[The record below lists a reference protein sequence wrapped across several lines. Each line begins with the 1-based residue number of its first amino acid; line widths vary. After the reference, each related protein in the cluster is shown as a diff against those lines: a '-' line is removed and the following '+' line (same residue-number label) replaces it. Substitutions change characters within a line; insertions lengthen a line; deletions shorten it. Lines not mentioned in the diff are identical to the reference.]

1 MKMSRSDRVYNVVN
15 CIILGILCLVVLY
28 PLYYILIA
36 SVSDYKALALGDIY
50 FWPREFS
57 LKGYEY
63 LLTENPIVWTGYGN
77 TIFYTLC
84 GTLYNLV
91 LTIPAAYVL
100 TKKDLP
106 GRGFL
111 SAFFF
116 VTMYF
121 SGGLLPTY
129 LNIRNLGLLNTRWV
143 LIIGSGVTCWNLI
156 VTRSFFAQN
165 IPDELYEAAYIDGA
179 SEYKSFFSIALPLAG
194 PIVAIMALYY
204 GVGHWNSY
212 YSAMI
217 YLSRQ
222 ELYPLQLVMR
232 NILITNSMALTSL
245 AMSTMDSEEIRNA
258 MERANMILVM
268 KYALIF
274 VSCFPLLVAYPFV
287 QKYFVKGALVGSVKG

>member
-1 MKMSRSDRVYNVVN
+1 MKMSKADRAYNVIN
-15 CIILGILCLVVLY
+15 CVLLGILCLVVLY

-36 SVSDYKALALGDIY
+36 SVSNYRALASGTVY
-50 FWPREFS
+50 FWPLEFS
-57 LKGYEY
+57 IKGYKY
-63 LLTENPIVWTGYGN
+63 MMTENPIVWTGYGN
-77 TIFYTLC
+77 TIFYTLFA
-84 GTLYNLV
+84 TLYNLV

-106 GRGFL
+106 GRGAL

-129 LNIRNLGLLNTRWV
+129 LNIKSLGLLNTRWV
-143 LIIGSGVTCWNLI
+143 MIIGTGVSCWNLI
-156 VTRSFFAQN
+156 VTRSFFTQN
-165 IPDELYEAAYIDGA
+165 IPEELYEAARIDGA
-179 SEYKSFFSIALPLAG
+179 SDFRSFFSIALPLSG
-194 PIVAIMALYY
+194 PILAIMALYY

-217 YLSRQ
+217 YLSKQ

-232 NILITNSMALTSL
+232 NILITNSMSL
-245 AMSTMDSEEIRNA
+245 STLEMSTMDAEEIRNA
-258 MERANMILVM
+258 VEKANMTLVM

-274 VSCFPLLVAYPFV
+274 VSCFPLLIAYPFV
-287 QKYFVKGALVGSVKG
+287 QKYFVKGALTGSVKG